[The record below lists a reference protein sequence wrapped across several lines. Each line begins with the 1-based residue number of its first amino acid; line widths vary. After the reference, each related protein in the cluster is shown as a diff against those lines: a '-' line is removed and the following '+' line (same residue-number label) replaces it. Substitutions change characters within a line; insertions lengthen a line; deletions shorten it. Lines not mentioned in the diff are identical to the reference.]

1 MIKFYN
7 KICVKI
13 VKNFL
18 KEYFKNC
25 VKEIMFLYVLINEI
39 KVFISKKR

>member
-7 KICVKI
+7 KNLG
-13 VKNFL
+13 KNFL
-18 KEYFKNC
+18 REYFKNC